1 LLGGNPRLSVEYRH
15 LQAGEDWGSGN
26 PSRQACSSVDPSVPA
41 TAAQKARTS
50 RLERLQSWRRQGT
63 HARSRFAASPGVSGK
78 AVWVGSDGPA
88 GTCSFANWT
97 TLEIVVLP
105 GTETRNDLKNPRTGR
120 ISSADPAFIRLFP
133 SRRGSGPLWSRL
145 WVVLLLGIQVQLF
158 STQVRAQSAAAQA
171 GQADSSGVVRPGD
184 VIRLKVW
191 REPDMSGDV
200 PVNEAGMATLPR
212 LGAVQVGD
220 LSADSL
226 QRFLVTTYSRDLRD
240 PAIDVTVL
248 RRIRILGAVR
258 NPNVYQVD
266 PTMTVA
272 DALALAGGASPDG
285 KQDQVEL
292 RRLGESGA
300 TRLTRAMRLADTP
313 IRSGDQLYVPEK
325 NWLSRNSGLV
335 LAGVG
340 TLTSVL
346 YFVFRR

>member
-1 LLGGNPRLSVEYRH
+1 M
-15 LQAGEDWGSGN
+15 
-26 PSRQACSSVDPSVPA
+26 
-41 TAAQKARTS
+41 
-50 RLERLQSWRRQGT
+50 
-63 HARSRFAASPGVSGK
+63 SPGVSGE
-78 AVWVGSDGPA
+78 AVCVGSDGPA
-88 GTCSFANWT
+88 GTCSFASWT
-97 TLEIVVLP
+97 TLKIVVLP

-120 ISSADPAFIRLFP
+120 MSSADPAFIRLFA
-133 SRRGSGPLWSRL
+133 SRHASGLLCFRL
-145 WVVLLLGIQVQLF
+145 WVVLLLAIQL
-158 STQVRAQSAAAQA
+158 RAQSADAQA
-171 GQADSSGVVRPGD
+171 GQADSSGIVRPGD

-191 REPDMSGDV
+191 REPDMTGDV

-212 LGAVQVGD
+212 LGAIQVSD

-292 RRLGESGA
+292 RRLGESEA
-300 TRLTRAMRLADTP
+300 TKLTRGMRLADTP

-325 NWLSRNSGLV
+325 SWLSRNTGLV

-340 TLTSVL
+340 TVTSVL